1 MPLLVLVAVLGVAA
15 YFVLSRMREIFCISV
30 RGGRMLVLRGNI
42 PTPLLQDLGDVLDRA
57 GVTKATVRAVKT
69 SGHAQIRTSGVDEGA
84 AQRCRNVFGTHPIH
98 RMRSVPMDED
108 TRNLGQRLGVH
119 WLAWLLLS
127 RRS

>member
-1 MPLLVLVAVLGVAA
+1 MPIVLLVVLGVIG
-15 YFVLSRMREIFCISV
+15 YFVVTRMQEIFCISV
-30 RGGRMLVLRGNI
+30 RGGRMLVVRGNV

-57 GVTKATVRAVKT
+57 GVVRATVRAVKT
-69 SGHAQIRTSGVDEGA
+69 TGHAQIRTSGVDEGT

-98 RMRSVPMDED
+98 LMRSLPMHEG
-108 TRNLGQRLGVH
+108 TRNLGQRLGLE

>member
-1 MPLLVLVAVLGVAA
+1 MPAVLLLLVVGGVG
-15 YFVLSRMREIFCISV
+15 YFVITRMQEIFCISV
-30 RGGRMLVLRGNI
+30 RGGRMLVVRGNI

-57 GVTKATVRAVKT
+57 GVVQARVRAVKT
-69 SGHAQIRTSGVDEGA
+69 PGHAQIRTSGVDEGT

-98 RMRSVPMDED
+98 QMRSVPMSEGSK
-108 TRNLGQRLGVH
+108 NLGQWLGIE